1 MLCNAYITAKC
12 ILISQLTTETTN
24 VDDSLIGANPSAEGD
39 DAGAGADPSSQSGCN
54 IVLANRLV
62 ETSYS
67 KKDFRVYFK
76 VSAHNLFN
84 TKYT

>member
-1 MLCNAYITAKC
+1 M
-12 ILISQLTTETTN
+12 
-24 VDDSLIGANPSAEGD
+24 DDSLIGGNPSAEGE
-39 DAGAGADPSSQSGCN
+39 DAGASADPSSQSGCN

-76 VSAHNLFN
+76 VSAYILFI
-84 TKYT
+84 

>member
-1 MLCNAYITAKC
+1 VVCQI
-12 ILISQLTTETTN
+12 TTETTN
-24 VDDSLIGANPSAEGD
+24 VDDSLIGGNPSAEED
-39 DAGAGADPSSQSGCN
+39 TGASADPSSQSGCN

-76 VSAHNLFN
+76 VSIQNDFI
-84 TKYT
+84 K

>member
-1 MLCNAYITAKC
+1 MTHTLLPN
-12 ILISQLTTETTN
+12 ILFYQLTTETTN
-24 VDDSLIGANPSAEGD
+24 VDDKLLGANPSADGE

-76 VSAHNLFN
+76 VGAHNFLII
-84 TKYT
+84 KYTYT